1 MLSILTLTTSAY
13 NRGDKVRV
21 IDTTR
26 KYTAAIANIEAGLI
40 ISLSNL
46 HFSQVSYEFFRSS

>member
-1 MLSILTLTTSAY
+1 MLTLTTSAC
-13 NRGDKVRV
+13 NGGDKVRV

-26 KYTAAIANIEAGLI
+26 KYTAAIANIKAGLV

-46 HFSQVSYEFFRSS
+46 HFS

>member
-1 MLSILTLTTSAY
+1 MLSLLTVSAC

-26 KYTAAIANIEAGLI
+26 KYTAAIANIEAGLVI
-40 ISLSNL
+40 NLANL
-46 HFSQVSYEFFRSS
+46 HFS